1 MEGKKM
7 NAESK
12 DVATQENN
20 AEAVSLTPATDI
32 YESKEGVTLYV
43 DLPGVSKK
51 TLDVD
56 VDQDILTIKGKIDLT
71 TAKEMQP
78 TYIDVNADI
87 FERRFT
93 LGEELDANNI
103 EATLEQGALKLS
115 IPRQE
120 KHQPK
125 KINIKVA

>member
-1 MEGKKM
+1 M
-7 NAESK
+7 NAEK
-12 DVATQENN
+12 KEVVTQQNK
-20 AEAVSLTPATDI
+20 AEVVTLTPATDI

-51 TLDVD
+51 TLGID

-71 TAKEMQP
+71 TAKDMQP
-78 TYIDVNADI
+78 TYMDIRADV

-93 LGEELDANNI
+93 LGDELDSSKI
-103 EATLEQGALKLS
+103 EAKLDQGALKLS
-115 IPRQE
+115 IPRLE

-125 KINIKVA
+125 KITIKVA

>member
-32 YESKEGVTLYV
+32 YESKDGVILYV

-51 TLDVD
+51 TLDID

-78 TYIDVNADI
+78 TYIDVKSDV

-93 LGEELDANNI
+93 LGEELDANKI

>member
-51 TLDVD
+51 TLDID

-78 TYIDVNADI
+78 AYIDVNADI